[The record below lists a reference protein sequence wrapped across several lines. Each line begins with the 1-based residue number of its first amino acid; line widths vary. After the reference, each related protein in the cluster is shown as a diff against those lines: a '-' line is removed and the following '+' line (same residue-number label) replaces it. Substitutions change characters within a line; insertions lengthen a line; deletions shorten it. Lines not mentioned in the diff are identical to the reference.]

1 MEIRIEKPFRLHL
14 EVVETEEHIPSM
26 RMQAAIEVQQ
36 FGHKLEY
43 HGSLWFDCSVWTAF
57 ASGLSGIDTADASLV
72 DMSDHFA
79 LRLSAVSG
87 RREIAWE
94 FRKTDVTGA
103 VSTAAFKSPIDEDT
117 LAHVKHQFEQF
128 EPWW

>member
-14 EVVETEEHIPSM
+14 DVVETDEHIPSM

-43 HGSLWFDCSVWTAF
+43 HGSLWFDCSIWDAF
-57 ASGLSGIDTADASLV
+57 ASGLGSIDTVDANLV
-72 DMSDHFA
+72 DMGGHFA

-87 RREIAWE
+87 GSEISWE
-94 FRKTDVTGA
+94 FRKAGVTGA
-103 VSTAAFKSPIDEDT
+103 VATAAFKSPIDGDT
-117 LAHVKHQFEQF
+117 LAHVKHQFAQF
-128 EPWW
+128 ESWW